1 MKIKRH
7 RLPDI
12 SLGEALLPLAFLI
25 VLLVINVRIFGDEA
39 TSGPNQFALILAGIA
54 AGIIGFMRKVSYE
67 KMMEKVRHNIASTSV
82 AIIILLFVGA
92 LTGTWLISGVIPT
105 MIYYGLKLLNPTF
118 FLASALIISAIVSL
132 TIGSSWSTTATI
144 GVALMGIGKA
154 MGIHPP
160 AIAGAIISG
169 AYFGDKLSPLSDT
182 TNLASA
188 VAGVDL
194 FTHVR
199 YMMYTTIPSI
209 SIALILFLLIGWHH
223 DPMPVAENTELLAA
237 IENQFFIH
245 PVLFLVPLG
254 VIVLIVMKVKPLTAL
269 FLGVV
274 GGSLFALIFQK
285 DLLAQLAGAS
295 VFSVGD
301 AYTVI
306 TRAIVG
312 DIRIPTENPLLEK
325 LFTSDGMYG
334 MLSTIWLIISAMFF
348 GGVMEAIGALKKI
361 SLALLG
367 AFKGIFG
374 LFFSTDVTCILFN
387 LTASDQYLAIVVPGK
402 MYKQA
407 FDDKGLAPE
416 NLSRTLEDAGTVTSV
431 LVPWNTGGA
440 YNAKVLGVP
449 TTDYVFYAF
458 FNLISPLMTLLFAG
472 LRIKIRMKTGKTLDR
487 KIKLVRIKNFKTKLM
502 RKEF

>member
-1 MKIKRH
+1 MEIKH
-7 RLPDI
+7 RRPSAI
-12 SLGEALLPLAFLI
+12 SLWESLFPLGFLI
-25 VLLVINVRIFGDEA
+25 ILLVINVQLFGDEA
-39 TSGPNQFALILAGIA
+39 TSGANQFALILAGIV
-54 AGIIGFMRKVSYE
+54 AGIIGFRRRISYE
-67 KMMEKVRHNIASTSV
+67 KIMEKVRDNIASTSI

-154 MGIHPP
+154 LGISSP

-199 YMMYTTIPSI
+199 YMLFTTIPSI
-209 SIALILFLLIGWHH
+209 TLALIIFLLIGWYH
-223 DPMPVAENTELLAA
+223 DPLPVTDNLTLLTA
-237 IENQFFIH
+237 IEEKFFIH

-254 VIVLIVMKVKPLTAL
+254 VIFLIVMKIKPLTAL

-274 GGSLFALIFQK
+274 AGVLFALIFQK
-285 DLLAQLAGAS
+285 NLLMQLSGS
-295 VFSVGD
+295 STFSWED
-301 AYTVI
+301 IYKVI

-361 SLALLG
+361 SIALLG

-374 LFFSTDVTCILFN
+374 LFFSTDLTCILFN

-416 NLSRTLEDAGTVTSV
+416 NLSRTLEDSGTVTSV

-458 FNLISPLMTLLFAG
+458 FNLFSPLMTLLFAA
-472 LRIKIRMKTGKTLDR
+472 LRIKIRMKSGKSLDR
-487 KIKLVRIKNFKTKLM
+487 KIKFIRIKKFNTKM
-502 RKEF
+502 